1 MATKKVPMSISPRAA
16 APSPD
21 DWVNVRATSTAEAAP
36 AKPASPGKVEATE
49 SAELKRLTV
58 DMPAE
63 LHRALKLHAAQQ
75 GVQMA
80 ELVRRW
86 ITAGLEQK

>member
-1 MATKKVPMSISPRAA
+1 MATKKVSMSISPRPAK
-16 APSPD
+16 PSPD
-21 DWVNVRATSTAEAAP
+21 DWVHARTAPATPTAEPVTPAEAAT
-36 AKPASPGKVEATE
+36 TE
-49 SAELKRLTV
+49 SVELKRLTV

-86 ITAGLEQK
+86 IAAGLSQG

>member
-1 MATKKVPMSISPRAA
+1 MATKKVSMSISPRPA

-21 DWVNVRATSTAEAAP
+21 DWVHARATPVTDEPTPTTAP
-36 AKPASPGKVEATE
+36 AKVEATE
-49 SAELKRLTV
+49 SVELKRLTV

-86 ITAGLEQK
+86 IVAGLEQK